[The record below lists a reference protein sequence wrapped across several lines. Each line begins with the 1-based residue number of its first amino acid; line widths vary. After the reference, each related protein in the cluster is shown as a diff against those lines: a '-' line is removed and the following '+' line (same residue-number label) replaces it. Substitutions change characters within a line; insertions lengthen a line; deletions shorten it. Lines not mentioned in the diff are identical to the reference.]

1 MMCPRNW
8 GPASFQLRRAPS
20 ARSAKRPLRVPIQ
33 SMLDMKEGSSPRC
46 RVVNGAH
53 RPGGESLSRCA
64 PSIPPASLRGAS
76 PRSVCF
82 AACRLARTRAGEGF
96 TVHRYRSRMQAA
108 LLPGVLTLIALSAA
122 SALARP
128 PAAQPL
134 PVRHAGDGAFAALE
148 HEYVTYMLRE
158 VPVVATYL
166 GGATFD
172 PQLRD
177 TDGILRDY
185 SPEAL
190 QKEDARLGEFRARF
204 AALAPATLSARRR
217 VDRSVAL
224 AQIRSEEHTSELQ
237 SHSDLVCRLLLE
249 KKKTQ

>member
-46 RVVNGAH
+46 RVVNVAH
-53 RPGGESLSRCA
+53 RPGAR
-64 PSIPPASLRGAS
+64 PSIPPASLRGAR

-96 TVHRYRSRMQAA
+96 TVHRYRSRMQVA
-108 LLPGVLTLIALSAA
+108 LLPGALTLIALGAA

-134 PVRHAGDGAFAALE
+134 PARQAGDGAFAALE
-148 HEYVTYMLRE
+148 HEYVTYML
-158 VPVVATYL
+158 
-166 GGATFD
+166 
-172 PQLRD
+172 
-177 TDGILRDY
+177 
-185 SPEAL
+185 
-190 QKEDARLGEFRARF
+190 
-204 AALAPATLSARRR
+204 
-217 VDRSVAL
+217 
-224 AQIRSEEHTSELQ
+224 
-237 SHSDLVCRLLLE
+237 
-249 KKKTQ
+249 